1 MATNPKRTGARYFER
16 LVHQHCSGWRVE
28 QSDIYETIERKN
40 KEAARV
46 WVWTDITTVVLH
58 LFYNC
63 TAQNIHSDKA
73 QMLHLVW
80 NKATASVIPAV
91 VWHRT
96 GHCCCPVTFALQWCG
111 TGQQQRVLHLQW
123 FWYRTK
129 RDAPQGHTEYSPMQ
143 NFVNSWCLSP
153 KS

>member
-1 MATNPKRTGARYFER
+1 MATNPERTGARYFER

-123 FWYRTK
+123 WGTGQREMHHKGIRNILQCRILWT
-129 RDAPQGHTEYSPMQ
+129 AGA
-143 NFVNSWCLSP
+143 
-153 KS
+153 